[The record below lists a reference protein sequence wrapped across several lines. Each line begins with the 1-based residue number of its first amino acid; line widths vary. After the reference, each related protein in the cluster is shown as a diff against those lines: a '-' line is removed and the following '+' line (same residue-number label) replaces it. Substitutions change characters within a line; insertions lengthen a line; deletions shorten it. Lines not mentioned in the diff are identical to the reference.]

1 MSPALK
7 HHSPWKE
14 YIFFIWNMICLRS
27 VILYLIL
34 VNRITGEPSFYQ
46 NPSAHRPLGP
56 LQYQKMLC
64 SASISE
70 VLIEIHPFD
79 FGVSR
84 KATFLDVFFQNAM
97 GFLLSKSG
105 QPHAKIS
112 SANEALRRVSCLA
125 LDA

>member
-7 HHSPWKE
+7 HQSPWKE
-14 YIFFIWNMICLRS
+14 YIFFIWNMICLKS
-27 VILYLIL
+27 VILYLI
-34 VNRITGEPSFYQ
+34 TGESNFYQ
-46 NPSAHRPLGP
+46 NPSADRPLGP

-64 SASISE
+64 SKIISE

-97 GFLLSKSG
+97 GFILSKSG

-112 SANEALRRVSCLA
+112 SANEAFRRVSCLA